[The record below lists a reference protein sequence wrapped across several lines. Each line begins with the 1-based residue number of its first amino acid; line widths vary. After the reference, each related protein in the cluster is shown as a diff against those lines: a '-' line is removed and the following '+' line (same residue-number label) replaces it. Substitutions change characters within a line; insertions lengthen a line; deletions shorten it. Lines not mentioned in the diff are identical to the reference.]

1 MVSVRTTNQ
10 LTFEFILMYELI
22 LWSFIQLTT
31 KGGMNS
37 YMYMN
42 SYDGRAYNQSTDI

>member
-10 LTFEFILMYELI
+10 LTFEFTLMYELI

-37 YMYMN
+37 FMYMN